1 MGRFFLV
8 RRRKS
13 YDRTRLLDVSSL
25 GPESHQYHAPPDGG
39 GIPYFIY
46 NSGQMTKQN
55 LTLIALALTLS
66 GCNKSPAPATS
77 TANSSSIP
85 APAATSAPAAPA
97 NDAVQQKLKDIAGSS
112 ATDCGRHEI
121 SAPNDELKTASNCV
135 MDAAKAKKP
144 FYVGYDM
151 PGMTNAIAGDAKGKL
166 FAVQLQGSGTGA
178 QMASGACPGELRVA
192 SSGRVTCFVPG
203 SMSLG
208 ATGGDPHA
216 GMALNPTTGS
226 SPHSG
231 LGIPAPMAPPP
242 SPSK

>member
-1 MGRFFLV
+1 MGQFFLV
-8 RRRKS
+8 NGRQS
-13 YDRTRLLDVSSL
+13 YDRTRLLDVSVL
-25 GPESHQYHAPPDGG
+25 GPESHQCHALLDGG
-39 GIPYFIY
+39 ESEYFVY
-46 NSGQMTKQN
+46 NSLQMTKQN
-55 LTLIALALTLS
+55 LTLIAIALTLS
-66 GCNKSPAPATS
+66 GCNKSPAPVARASNSAS
-77 TANSSSIP
+77 TP
-85 APAATSAPAAPA
+85 APAAMSAPATPA
-97 NDAVQQKLKDIAGSS
+97 NDSVQQKLKEIAGSG
-112 ATDCGRHEI
+112 ALDCGRHEI
-121 SAPNDELKTASNCV
+121 QAPNDELKTASACV
-135 MDAAKAKKP
+135 MDAAKVKKP

-208 ATGGDPHA
+208 STGGDPHA
-216 GMALNPTTGS
+216 GMALNPTAGA

-242 SPSK
+242 PKSK

>member
-1 MGRFFLV
+1 
-8 RRRKS
+8 
-13 YDRTRLLDVSSL
+13 
-25 GPESHQYHAPPDGG
+25 
-39 GIPYFIY
+39 
-46 NSGQMTKQN
+46 MTKWN

-66 GCNKSPAPATS
+66 GCNKSPAPAASASNSAS
-77 TANSSSIP
+77 TP
-85 APAATSAPAAPA
+85 APAAMSAPAAPA
-97 NDAVQQKLKDIAGSS
+97 NDSVQQKLKEIAGSG
-112 ATDCGRHEI
+112 AIDCGRHEI
-121 SAPNDELKTASNCV
+121 QAQNDELKTASKCV
-135 MDAAKAKKP
+135 MEAAKAKKP

-166 FAVQLQGSGTGA
+166 FAVQLQGSGTGG

-208 ATGGDPHA
+208 TPGADPHA
-216 GMALNPTTGS
+216 GMALNPTAGA

-242 SPSK
+242 SNSK